1 MKKIAIALAILMLV
15 GCAVNSGV
23 VKLGTNL
30 YMVSHRGATGWS
42 PIEALKTDA
51 ITEAGACCV
60 QQKKTLEVVDTQ
72 QSHPPYLLGSFPRV
86 DLQFKC
92 IRQTKVDKS
101 RTLMAIDRLRC

>member
-1 MKKIAIALAILMLV
+1 MKSASIVLSILLLT

-51 ITEAGACCV
+51 ITEAGAYCV
-60 QQKKTLEVVDTQ
+60 QQHKTLDIVDVG
-72 QSHPPYLLGSFPRV
+72 QSHPPYLMGNFPRV
-86 DLQFKC
+86 DLQF
-92 IRQTKVDKS
+92 
-101 RTLMAIDRLRC
+101 RCK

>member
-1 MKKIAIALAILMLV
+1 MKSAGIALGILLLT

-51 ITEAGACCV
+51 ITEAGAYCV
-60 QQKKTLEVVDTQ
+60 RQHKTLDIVEVG
-72 QSHPPYLLGSFPRV
+72 QSHPPYLLGNFPRV

-92 IRQTKVDKS
+92 N
-101 RTLMAIDRLRC
+101 